1 MSSPGSGVYGW
12 LKGGEGMSANLTRG
26 LSPNS
31 NGNGRMSAMA
41 ASQVG
46 FMPTVESRLVLIA
59 GFGGLLILMALAG
72 ADGIQALQQFQ
83 TSNDRM
89 RYHLSLQKQVLN

>member
-1 MSSPGSGVYGW
+1 
-12 LKGGEGMSANLTRG
+12 MSANLTRS
-26 LSPNS
+26 LFPNS

-41 ASQVG
+41 ASRVG

-72 ADGIQALQQFQ
+72 ADGIQALQQI
-83 TSNDRM
+83 
-89 RYHLSLQKQVLN
+89 